1 MKPISRASGRSAV
14 ASAAYRA
21 GEVLTNERDGI
32 THDFTRRDGVEHS
45 EIVLPE
51 GVSAEW
57 ALDRSALWNAA
68 ERAEKRKDARVA
80 REFEIA
86 LPHELSQDQ
95 RLETARAFARDL
107 ADRYGAAVDF
117 AIHAPHEPSDVR
129 NHHAHVMMTTRKVAA
144 EGLGDK
150 TYIEREN
157 KWLIANDLPTTDV
170 QLRDIR
176 GAWEQIANERLALAG
191 LDVRIDH
198 RSHGERGLEIEPTE
212 HMGVHATQML
222 RRGMEVARIRLDTE
236 AARRNAELIRE
247 KPDQVLSL
255 ITNERSVFDRRD
267 IAGALHRYINDD
279 AQAFQNALASVM
291 ASPALVTLQ
300 PERTGPETGEVSAAR
315 YSTREMVEVEGGMA
329 RAAERMEAARTHGV
343 DRRHVEAAIG
353 RQDAALARGEPGRRA
368 RLSDEQRAA
377 IAHITGPARIAA
389 VVGFAGAGKS
399 TMLLAAREAWE
410 AQGYRVHGAALSG
423 KAAEG
428 LEESSGIQSR
438 TLASWDMGWRNDRRV
453 LGSGDVLVV
462 DEAGMVGSRQLARF
476 VGEAESR
483 GAKIVVVGDHEQ
495 LQAIGA
501 GAPFRA
507 IAEQV
512 GHAELS
518 EIRRQRVD
526 WQRQASIAF
535 ASHRTG
541 EGLSAYRA
549 HGAVRMEA
557 DGAAARAAIVRDYL
571 ADRDARPDG
580 TRVASAHRRADV
592 RAINDAIRLALQ
604 DSGALARGEASGEI
618 LFRTTNGPRLFAP
631 GDRIVFLE
639 NDRELGVK
647 NGMLGTI
654 EAVEPH
660 AIQVRLDGK
669 AGPEALR
676 KVTVTPETYQ
686 ALDHGYATTIHKTQG
701 ATVDRAFVL
710 ASETMDRHLT
720 YVAMTRH
727 RDGVQLYASQAE
739 FAGHNAGRLIEHGRA
754 PYNNDPRNGASYF
767 VTLEGNGGQRRT
779 LWGVGLERALAE
791 ARPSI
796 GDMIVLEAAGSET
809 VRLPGGGTT
818 GERQEWKVSS
828 AGDAAWRR
836 LESRLSRSGLK
847 ETTLDYALD
856 FAERRG
862 IAETLGVRSEIEIRA
877 RQASTAGPAEA
888 AAGGD
893 HPARAPE
900 ASEAGRGGLA
910 ADRLD
915 PITSDPFPQVGAEA
929 ADGEALAKALA
940 WADKAA
946 DAALAR
952 LEQQEQKAREQAE
965 RAAREAQRKIEQ
977 EREQEPPRPRPRFGP
992 GM

>member
-1 MKPISRASGRSAV
+1 MSGSTIARTGSA
-14 ASAAYRA
+14 
-21 GEVLTNERDGI
+21 
-32 THDFTRRDGVEHS
+32 
-45 EIVLPE
+45 
-51 GVSAEW
+51 
-57 ALDRSALWNAA
+57 
-68 ERAEKRKDARVA
+68 
-80 REFEIA
+80 
-86 LPHELSQDQ
+86 
-95 RLETARAFARDL
+95 
-107 ADRYGAAVDF
+107 
-117 AIHAPHEPSDVR
+117 
-129 NHHAHVMMTTRKVAA
+129 
-144 EGLGDK
+144 
-150 TYIEREN
+150 
-157 KWLIANDLPTTDV
+157 
-170 QLRDIR
+170 
-176 GAWEQIANERLALAG
+176 
-191 LDVRIDH
+191 
-198 RSHGERGLEIEPTE
+198 GLEIEPTE
-212 HMGVHATQML
+212 HMGVHATQMQ
-222 RRGMEVARIRLDTE
+222 RRGMEVGRTRLDAE

-247 KPDQVLSL
+247 KPEEVLSL
-255 ITNERSVFDRRD
+255 ITNEKSVFDRRD
-267 IAGALHRYINDD
+267 IARALHRTIDD
-279 AQAFQNALASVM
+279 DVQAFQNALASVM
-291 ASPALVTLQ
+291 ASPALVALQ
-300 PERTGPETGEVSAAR
+300 PERTDPETGEVSAAR

-329 RAAERMEAARTHGV
+329 RAAERMQASRTHGV

-353 RQDAALARGEPGRRA
+353 RQDAALARGEPGRQA

-377 IAHITGPARIAA
+377 IVHVTGPERIAA

-526 WQRQASIAF
+526 WQRKASIAF

-571 ADRDARPDG
+571 ADLDARPDG
-580 TRVASAHRRADV
+580 TRVATAHRRADV
-592 RAINDAIRLALQ
+592 RAINDAIRSALQ
-604 DSGALARGEASGEI
+604 DSGALARGEAAGEI
-618 LFRTTNGPRLFAP
+618 RFQTTNGPRLFAP

-660 AIQVRLDGK
+660 AIQIRLDGK
-669 AGPEALR
+669 AGREALR
-676 KVTVTPETYQ
+676 TITVTPETYQ

-727 RDGVQLYASQAE
+727 RDGVHLYASQAE
-739 FAGHNAGRLIEHGRA
+739 FAGRSAGRLIGHGRA
-754 PYNNDPRNGASYF
+754 PYQNDPKNRASYF
-767 VTLEGNGGQRRT
+767 VTIEGAGGQRHT

-809 VRLPGGGTT
+809 VRLPGGGT

-828 AGDAAWRR
+828 AMDSAWGR

-862 IAETLGVRSEIEIRA
+862 IAETLGVHSEIEIHA
-877 RQASTAGPAEA
+877 GQASTAGPAQA
-888 AAGGD
+888 AAGAD

-900 ASEAGRGGLA
+900 ASQTGREGFGDRPHGSAAQAGAKPRRSMFDGLKLNAGRVAAQGPDAAPRRPAAESSLGASGRDFSRAPSLSPFEQAIDRHARALGEVDRFYRKGLPTPEAQSREMDA
-910 ADRLD
+910 ARQGLD
-915 PITSDPFPQVGAEA
+915 EARPGTLALLRSAWAHDPQVVR
-929 ADGEALAKALA
+929 ALSDLSGQERIDQIVAGL
-940 WADKAA
+940 DRER
-946 DAALAR
+946 AALADPNVR
-952 LEQQEQKAREQAE
+952 AE
-965 RAAREAQRKIEQ
+965 RFVHRWQELQGERDKLGWQEHAERERIEGEMHALGSRLDGDPQMEAVLSDRREALGIGEAEIEGRLSDALRQSLAQR
-977 EREQEPPRPRPRFGP
+977 RSPRFGP
-992 GM
+992 GI

>member
-1 MKPISRASGRSAV
+1 
-14 ASAAYRA
+14 
-21 GEVLTNERDGI
+21 
-32 THDFTRRDGVEHS
+32 
-45 EIVLPE
+45 
-51 GVSAEW
+51 
-57 ALDRSALWNAA
+57 
-68 ERAEKRKDARVA
+68 
-80 REFEIA
+80 
-86 LPHELSQDQ
+86 
-95 RLETARAFARDL
+95 
-107 ADRYGAAVDF
+107 
-117 AIHAPHEPSDVR
+117 
-129 NHHAHVMMTTRKVAA
+129 
-144 EGLGDK
+144 
-150 TYIEREN
+150 
-157 KWLIANDLPTTDV
+157 
-170 QLRDIR
+170 
-176 GAWEQIANERLALAG
+176 
-191 LDVRIDH
+191 
-198 RSHGERGLEIEPTE
+198 
-212 HMGVHATQML
+212 
-222 RRGMEVARIRLDTE
+222 
-236 AARRNAELIRE
+236 
-247 KPDQVLSL
+247 
-255 ITNERSVFDRRD
+255 
-267 IAGALHRYINDD
+267 
-279 AQAFQNALASVM
+279 
-291 ASPALVTLQ
+291 
-300 PERTGPETGEVSAAR
+300 
-315 YSTREMVEVEGGMA
+315 MA
-329 RAAERMEAARTHGV
+329 RAAERMQAARTHGV

-353 RQDAALARGEPGRRA
+353 RQDAALARGEPSRRA

-377 IAHITGPARIAA
+377 IAHITGPGRIAA

-453 LGSGDVLVV
+453 LGPGDVLVV

-526 WQRQASIAF
+526 WQRAASIAF

-557 DGAAARAAIVRDYL
+557 DGAAARATIVRDYL
-571 ADRDARPDG
+571 ADLDARPDG
-580 TRVASAHRRADV
+580 TRVATAHRRADV

-604 DSGALARGEASGEI
+604 DRGALARGEAAGEI

-669 AGPEALR
+669 AGREALR

-739 FAGHNAGRLIEHGRA
+739 FAGRNAGRLIEHGRA
-754 PYNNDPRNGASYF
+754 PYQNDPKNRASYF
-767 VTLEGNGGQRRT
+767 VTLEGDGGQRRT

-791 ARPSI
+791 AKPSI
-796 GDMIVLEAAGSET
+796 GDMIVLETAGSET
-809 VRLPGGGTT
+809 VRLAGGGT

-828 AGDAAWRR
+828 ANDAAWRR

-877 RQASTAGPAEA
+877 SQLSTTGPTPA

-900 ASEAGRGGLA
+900 ASPAAREGFGDRPQSGDGSGPHAGPQAGAKPRRGMFDGLKLNAGRAAAQGQDAAPRRPAAEDSLGASERPRSLSPFEQAVDRHARALGEVDKFYREGLPIPEAQGRELDA
-910 ADRLD
+910 ARQGLD
-915 PITSDPFPQVGAEA
+915 QARPGTLALLRSAWAHDPQVVRALSDLSGQERIDQIAEGL
-929 ADGEALAKALA
+929 DRER
-940 WADKAA
+940 
-946 DAALAR
+946 AALADPNVR
-952 LEQQEQKAREQAE
+952 AE
-965 RAAREAQRKIEQ
+965 RFAHRWQELQGERDKLGWQEHAERERIEGEMRSLSERLDGDPQMEAVLRDRREALGIGEAEIEGRLSDAL
-977 EREQEPPRPRPRFGP
+977 RESLAPRRSPRFGP

>member
-1 MKPISRASGRSAV
+1 MGRRWIS
-14 ASAAYRA
+14 
-21 GEVLTNERDGI
+21 
-32 THDFTRRDGVEHS
+32 
-45 EIVLPE
+45 
-51 GVSAEW
+51 
-57 ALDRSALWNAA
+57 
-68 ERAEKRKDARVA
+68 
-80 REFEIA
+80 
-86 LPHELSQDQ
+86 
-95 RLETARAFARDL
+95 
-107 ADRYGAAVDF
+107 
-117 AIHAPHEPSDVR
+117 AIHAPHQPSDVR
-129 NHHAHVMMTTRKVAA
+129 NHHAHVMMTTRKVIS

-150 TYIEREN
+150 TYLEREN
-157 KWLIANDLPTTDV
+157 KWLIANGLPTTDV

-176 GAWEQIANERLALAG
+176 QAWEQIANERLARAG

-212 HMGVHATQML
+212 HMGVHATQMQ
-222 RRGMEVARIRLDTE
+222 RRGMEVGRTRLDAE

-247 KPDQVLSL
+247 KPEEVLSL
-255 ITNERSVFDRRD
+255 ITNEKSVFDRRD
-267 IAGALHRYINDD
+267 IARALHRTINDD

-291 ASPALVTLQ
+291 ASPALVALQ
-300 PERTGPETGEVSAAR
+300 PERTDPETGEVSAAR

-329 RAAERMEAARTHGV
+329 RAAERMHAARTHGV

-353 RQDAALARGEPGRRA
+353 RQDAALARAEPGRRA

-377 IAHITGPARIAA
+377 IAHITGPERIAA

-428 LEESSGIQSR
+428 LEEFSGIQSR

-453 LGSGDVLVV
+453 LGPGDVLVV

-476 VGEAESR
+476 VGEAELR

-507 IAEQV
+507 IADQV

-526 WQRQASIAF
+526 WQRAASIAF

-580 TRVASAHRRADV
+580 TRAATAHRRADV

-604 DSGALARGEASGEI
+604 DSGALARGEAAGEI
-618 LFRTTNGPRLFAP
+618 LFQTTNGPRLFAP

-654 EAVEPH
+654 EAVEPL
-660 AIQVRLDGK
+660 AIQVRVDGK
-669 AGPEALR
+669 AGPKAHR
-676 KVTVTPETYQ
+676 KVTVTPEAYR
-686 ALDHGYATTIHKTQG
+686 AVDHGYATTIHKTQG

-739 FAGHNAGRLIEHGRA
+739 FAGRNAGRLIEHGRA
-754 PYNNDPRNGASYF
+754 PYQNDP
-767 VTLEGNGGQRRT
+767 
-779 LWGVGLERALAE
+779 
-791 ARPSI
+791 
-796 GDMIVLEAAGSET
+796 
-809 VRLPGGGTT
+809 GT
-818 GERQEWKVSS
+818 
-828 AGDAAWRR
+828 A
-836 LESRLSRSGLK
+836 
-847 ETTLDYALD
+847 
-856 FAERRG
+856 
-862 IAETLGVRSEIEIRA
+862 
-877 RQASTAGPAEA
+877 PAI
-888 AAGGD
+888 
-893 HPARAPE
+893 
-900 ASEAGRGGLA
+900 S
-910 ADRLD
+910 
-915 PITSDPFPQVGAEA
+915 
-929 ADGEALAKALA
+929 
-940 WADKAA
+940 
-946 DAALAR
+946 
-952 LEQQEQKAREQAE
+952 
-965 RAAREAQRKIEQ
+965 
-977 EREQEPPRPRPRFGP
+977 
-992 GM
+992 

>member
-21 GEVLTNERDGI
+21 GECLTNERDGI

-86 LPHELSQDQ
+86 LPHELSQDE

-129 NHHAHVMMTTRKVAA
+129 NHHAHVMMTTRQVTA

-157 KWLIANDLPTTDV
+157 KWLIANGLPTTDV

-176 GAWEQIANERLALAG
+176 GAWEQIVNERLALAG

-212 HMGVHATQML
+212 HMGVHATQMQ
-222 RRGMEVARIRLDTE
+222 RRGMEVARTRLDTE

-255 ITNERSVFDRRD
+255 ITNEKSVFDRRD
-267 IAGALHRYINDD
+267 IARALHRYINDD

-300 PERTGPETGEVSAAR
+300 PERTDPETGEVSAAR

-329 RAAERMEAARTHGV
+329 RAAERMQAARTHGV

-377 IAHITGPARIAA
+377 IAHITGPGRIAA

-438 TLASWDMGWRNDRRV
+438 TLASWEMGWRNDRRV

-526 WQRQASIAF
+526 WQREASIAF

-571 ADRDARPDG
+571 ADLDARPDG
-580 TRVASAHRRADV
+580 TRVATAHRRADV

-604 DSGALARGEASGEI
+604 DSGRARPRRGGRRNSFPDHEWAAL
-618 LFRTTNGPRLFAP
+618 
-631 GDRIVFLE
+631 
-639 NDRELGVK
+639 
-647 NGMLGTI
+647 
-654 EAVEPH
+654 
-660 AIQVRLDGK
+660 VR
-669 AGPEALR
+669 
-676 KVTVTPETYQ
+676 
-686 ALDHGYATTIHKTQG
+686 
-701 ATVDRAFVL
+701 
-710 ASETMDRHLT
+710 
-720 YVAMTRH
+720 
-727 RDGVQLYASQAE
+727 
-739 FAGHNAGRLIEHGRA
+739 AGR
-754 PYNNDPRNGASYF
+754 PY
-767 VTLEGNGGQRRT
+767 
-779 LWGVGLERALAE
+779 
-791 ARPSI
+791 
-796 GDMIVLEAAGSET
+796 
-809 VRLPGGGTT
+809 RLPR
-818 GERQEWKVSS
+818 E
-828 AGDAAWRR
+828 
-836 LESRLSRSGLK
+836 RSG
-847 ETTLDYALD
+847 A
-856 FAERRG
+856 
-862 IAETLGVRSEIEIRA
+862 RSEERD
-877 RQASTAGPAEA
+877 AGN
-888 AAGGD
+888 D
-893 HPARAPE
+893 
-900 ASEAGRGGLA
+900 
-910 ADRLD
+910 
-915 PITSDPFPQVGAEA
+915 
-929 ADGEALAKALA
+929 
-940 WADKAA
+940 
-946 DAALAR
+946 
-952 LEQQEQKAREQAE
+952 
-965 RAAREAQRKIEQ
+965 
-977 EREQEPPRPRPRFGP
+977 
-992 GM
+992 

>member
-1 MKPISRASGRSAV
+1 M
-14 ASAAYRA
+14 
-21 GEVLTNERDGI
+21 
-32 THDFTRRDGVEHS
+32 
-45 EIVLPE
+45 
-51 GVSAEW
+51 
-57 ALDRSALWNAA
+57 
-68 ERAEKRKDARVA
+68 
-80 REFEIA
+80 
-86 LPHELSQDQ
+86 
-95 RLETARAFARDL
+95 
-107 ADRYGAAVDF
+107 
-117 AIHAPHEPSDVR
+117 
-129 NHHAHVMMTTRKVAA
+129 
-144 EGLGDK
+144 GDK
-150 TYIEREN
+150 TYLEREN
-157 KWLIANDLPTTDV
+157 KWLIANGLPTTDV

-176 GAWEQIANERLALAG
+176 QAWEQIANERLARAG

-212 HMGVHATQML
+212 HMGVHATQMQ
-222 RRGMEVARIRLDTE
+222 RRGMEVGRTRLDAE

-247 KPDQVLSL
+247 KPEEVLSL
-255 ITNERSVFDRRD
+255 ITNEKSVFDRRD
-267 IAGALHRYINDD
+267 IARALHRTINDD

-291 ASPALVTLQ
+291 ASPALVALQ
-300 PERTGPETGEVSAAR
+300 PERTDPETGEVSAAR

-329 RAAERMEAARTHGV
+329 RAAERMHAARTHGV

-377 IAHITGPARIAA
+377 IAHITGPERIAA

-453 LGSGDVLVV
+453 LGPGDVLVV

-526 WQRQASIAF
+526 WQREASIAF

-580 TRVASAHRRADV
+580 TRVATAHRRADV
-592 RAINDAIRLALQ
+592 RAINDAIRFALQ
-604 DSGALARGEASGEI
+604 DSGALARGEAAGEI
-618 LFRTTNGPRLFAP
+618 RFRTTNGPRLFAP

-669 AGPEALR
+669 AGREALR

-686 ALDHGYATTIHKTQG
+686 AVDHGYATTIHKTQG

-739 FAGHNAGRLIEHGRA
+739 FAGRNAGRLIEHGRA
-754 PYNNDPRNGASYF
+754 PYQNDPKNRASYF
-767 VTLEGNGGQRRT
+767 VTLEGDGGQRRT

-796 GDMIVLEAAGSET
+796 GDRIVLEAAGSET
-809 VRLPGGGTT
+809 VRLPGGGT

-828 AGDAAWRR
+828 ARDAAWRR

-877 RQASTAGPAEA
+877 SQASTAGRPA
-888 AAGGD
+888 AAGAD

-900 ASEAGRGGLA
+900 ASSAGGLPAIGRNRGAVLAQAGPQAGAKPRRSMFDGLKLNAGRVAAQGQDAAPRRPAAEDSLGASGRDLSRARSLSPFEQAVDRHARALGEVDKFYRKGLPIPEAQSREMDA
-910 ADRLD
+910 ARQGLD
-915 PITSDPFPQVGAEA
+915 QARPGTLALLRSAWAHDPQVVRALS
-929 ADGEALAKALA
+929 DLSGEARIDQIVAGL
-940 WADKAA
+940 DRER
-946 DAALAR
+946 AALADPNVR
-952 LEQQEQKAREQAE
+952 AE
-965 RAAREAQRKIEQ
+965 RFVHRWQELQGERDKLGWQEHA
-977 EREQEPPRPRPRFGP
+977 ERERIEGEMRALS
-992 GM
+992 